1 MGSPNN
7 KKDWITNLCHKV
19 MQVILS
25 VFSRLSKLFDRVV
38 YSPKSSLLVSL
49 LASIAICISV
59 NFNDLNY
66 RFFNK
71 DEEVLNLNNVPVNA
85 IYNTEEYTVNGIP
98 ETVTVTLTGSPAD
111 IQLYRTQYQVEVNA
125 DLRNLSVGKNVVT
138 LRAGGFPSQINASVN
153 PAEAEVTIQKK
164 MTRNFTVSAELIV
177 GAGQSLD
184 EFKVKSLSQ
193 TSVTIQATKAE
204 LDSIRI
210 VKALVDTSGQN
221 KDFTQDASLVAYDS
235 SGNRVNVTIIPD
247 TISVEVEYTESK
259 EDGDNTDDENK
270 HEDTQNALSNE
281 TN

>member
-1 MGSPNN
+1 MGSPN
-7 KKDWITNLCHKV
+7 KKDWITNLCHRI
-19 MQVILS
+19 MQAVLS

-38 YSPKSSLLVSL
+38 YSPKSSLVVSL
-49 LASIAICISV
+49 LASIAICISI

-71 DEEVLNLNNVPVNA
+71 DEEVLNLSNVPVNA

-98 ETVTVTLTGSPAD
+98 ETVNVTLTGSPAD

-125 DLRNLSVGKNVVT
+125 DLRNLSVGKNVVA

-164 MTRNFTVSAELIV
+164 MTRNYTVSAELIV

-193 TSVTIQATKAE
+193 TSVMIQATKAE

-221 KDFTQDASLVAYDS
+221 KNFSQEASLVAYDS

-247 TISVEVEYTESK
+247 TVTVEVEYTEPK
-259 EDGDNTDDENK
+259 EDAGSDSENK
-270 HEDTQNALSNE
+270 HEDSNAAESSSQ